1 MRDRIGAGVFGLGM
15 MLVSLHSCTKQSLP
29 EIPGIDTQ
37 NFLPSIRAD
46 VETAIRDVQS
56 SPSDPEKNGKLGMLL
71 HAHDRLDSALICYRR
86 AHFLKPPDYRWSYM
100 LGVVY
105 ASLSKHAEAATAFG
119 DALAQKPDYAAARVG
134 LADALLDSGQFAA
147 ARSVYEAIIA
157 ARPDHASAYY
167 GAGRAWAA
175 EGNLLRAAEY
185 YQMACERYPQYAA
198 ARYALGLASR
208 QTGRD
213 EEARRHLA
221 LYERDKSG
229 APPREDPLMAEVRS
243 LSGGVLPLLAKAK
256 ALASSGKWNSAI
268 ELHLQALQLDPK
280 QEQTHINLISL
291 YGRTGDFESA
301 EKHYQLSL
309 ALNPNRD
316 ESHYNFAVLLSSR
329 GRLPEAIRF
338 YRKALAVNPQHPEA
352 NNNLAYLLAA
362 QNQFD
367 AALRHVETALENR
380 PNYPQAHF
388 NAGEIQ
394 LRRKRYEDAIRHYEA
409 AALPNDDNVARYLHA
424 LASAHAQ
431 AGNREQAITYAR
443 RAREAAAARR
453 QDSLVALI
461 EREFRGWT
469 GAFPAP

>member
-1 MRDRIGAGVFGLGM
+1 MRDRFWADVFWLGSI
-15 MLVSLHSCTKQSLP
+15 LVSLNSCGKQSLP
-29 EIPGIDTQ
+29 DLPAIDTQ

-46 VETAIRDVQS
+46 VETAIRDVRS
-56 SPSDPEKNGKLGMLL
+56 SPRDPEKNGKLGMLL

-105 ASLSKHAEAATAFG
+105 SSLSKHTEAVAAFRDSLG
-119 DALAQKPDYAAARVG
+119 QKPDHTAARAG
-134 LADALLDSGQFAA
+134 LADTLLESGQFAA
-147 ARSVYEAIIA
+147 ARSLYEAILA
-157 ARPDHASAYY
+157 ARPDHAASYY

-175 EGNLLRAAEY
+175 EGNLPRAAEY

-208 QTGRD
+208 QIGRA
-213 EEARRHLA
+213 EEARHHLA

-291 YGRTGDFESA
+291 YGRTGDFPSA

-316 ESHYNFAVLLSSR
+316 EAHYNFAVLLSSR

-338 YRKALAVNPQHPEA
+338 YKKALAVNPQHPEA

-367 AALRHVETALENR
+367 VALRHVETALENR
-380 PNYPQAHF
+380 PDYPQAHF
-388 NAGEIQ
+388 NAGSIE
-394 LRRKRYEDAIRHYEA
+394 LRRKRYRDAIRHYEA
-409 AALPNDDNVARYLHA
+409 AASSNDDNVARYLHA

-431 AGNREQAITYAR
+431 AGNREQAISCAR
-443 RAREAAAARR
+443 RAREAAVSRR

-461 EREFRGWT
+461 EREFRGLT
-469 GAFPAP
+469 GAAQTQ